1 MNVRVAGPD
10 RVSSTVDHVWDS
22 FIMEG
27 AAATDDVRF
36 ERGEQWPPEDRS
48 SFYPVRLYLDK

>member
-1 MNVRVAGPD
+1 VVGPD

-36 ERGEQWPPEDRS
+36 ERGEQWPPKDRS
-48 SFYPVRLYLDK
+48 SFNPVRLYLDK